1 MLREVRLKKIWSS
14 RIWACLC
21 GRVVSKVY
29 SPTLILTCLW
39 ASGRVLM
46 KALGRHFFVL
56 AENNAIGMAGGLHG
70 IQKNMTSSLHCWQF
84 IQAMTQISTW
94 LNDMTA
100 IHKMAHLT
108 QICGLH
114 VKMDSDYIEV
124 KATSLPDGF
133 KENAI

>member
-56 AENNAIGMAGGLHG
+56 AENNAIGMAIGLHG
-70 IQKNMTSSLHCWQF
+70 IQNNNVLFTL
-84 IQAMTQISTW
+84 
-94 LNDMTA
+94 LA
-100 IHKMAHLT
+100 IHSSYDIDFCCILGQQTLVEYT
-108 QICGLH
+108 Q
-114 VKMDSDYIEV
+114 
-124 KATSLPDGF
+124 
-133 KENAI
+133 